1 MPFRS
6 IVTEQSTWQ
15 QQLSQF
21 LLKNALIVDDPY
33 IVKYSKELTTSL
45 DSCKSAF
52 LLDVENLFYSVSL
65 DALLPA
71 VHCCIKENGD
81 VAFQNSSSIS
91 VVNFM
96 VLL

>member
-21 LLKNALIVDDPY
+21 LLKNLNALIVDDPY
-33 IVKYSKELTTSL
+33 IVKYSKEVTTSL

-71 VHCCIKENGD
+71 
-81 VAFQNSSSIS
+81 A
-91 VVNFM
+91 VV
-96 VLL
+96 